1 MSFRFVGSLV
11 ATVSRP
17 MQEPV
22 NSHSQRPKNEGT
34 TGVERDNFSD
44 TAVSKQVGSLTVNLW
59 NVFECRVS
67 GQRAEARSPRNRDAR
82 EPDGET
88 WQTGMTG
95 KVKGLDRSD
104 RYTYLKMSLHYIAFY
119 YTTLQLHR

>member
-1 MSFRFVGSLV
+1 MR
-11 ATVSRP
+11 
-17 MQEPV
+17 
-22 NSHSQRPKNEGT
+22 
-34 TGVERDNFSD
+34 GVERENFD
-44 TAVSKQVGSLTVNLW
+44 KTVQFPTCLGSLRVNLW
-59 NVFECRVS
+59 NVFECRVSDVS